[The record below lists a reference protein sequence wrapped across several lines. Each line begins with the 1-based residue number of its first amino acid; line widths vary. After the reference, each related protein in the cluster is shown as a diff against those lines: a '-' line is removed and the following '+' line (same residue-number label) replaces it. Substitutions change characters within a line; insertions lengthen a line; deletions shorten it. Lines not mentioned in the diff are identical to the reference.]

1 MIRTAI
7 KGVLAHKLRL
17 ALTAVAIIMGV
28 AFVSG
33 TFVLT
38 DTINARFST
47 LLDDVYAGVDATVR
61 PQSSAMSNQTGSFDA
76 SLVQVVAA
84 VEGVDRIAPGAG
96 GVAQIIDH
104 DGNPIGGQGPPTIGG
119 SWVDIPAL
127 TAFRIDEDNLLAH
140 EVEASNTLLDTFM
153 L

>member
-47 LLDDVYAGVDATVR
+47 LFDDVYAGVDATVR
-61 PQSSAMSNQTGSFDA
+61 PQSSAMSDQTGSFDA
-76 SLVQVVAA
+76 SLVDIVAA

-96 GVAQIIDH
+96 G
-104 DGNPIGGQGPPTIGG
+104 GPAVIV
-119 SWVDIPAL
+119 S
-127 TAFRIDEDNLLAH
+127 
-140 EVEASNTLLDTFM
+140 
-153 L
+153 